1 MNTASWIPDEFMRRV
16 QNEDVWY
23 YFDPRDTASEDGT
36 TLHDLFGEHFD
47 KRYNELCDQAE
58 EGLISNYRVTTAKDL
73 WKKMLK
79 VLFETSHPWC
89 TFKDPC
95 NIRYTNQ
102 HEGVVTQSNLC
113 TEITL
118 HTKAF

>member
-1 MNTASWIPDEFMRRV
+1 
-16 QNEDVWY
+16 
-23 YFDPRDTASEDGT
+23 
-36 TLHDLFGEHFD
+36 
-47 KRYNELCDQAE
+47 
-58 EGLISNYRVTTAKDL
+58 
-73 WKKMLK
+73 MLK

-102 HEGVVTQSNLC
+102 HEGAVRSSNLC

-118 HTKAF
+118 HTKPSEYHKGEKTKIGETAVCNLRLN

>member
-1 MNTASWIPDEFMRRV
+1 M
-16 QNEDVWY
+16 Q
-23 YFDPRDTASEDGT
+23 
-36 TLHDLFGEHFD
+36 TLHDSFGEDFD
-47 KRYNELCDQAE
+47 RRYNELCDQAE
-58 EGLISNYRVTTAKDL
+58 DGLIKTIEKLQRKTL
-73 WKKMLK
+73 EKMLK

-102 HEGVVTQSNLC
+102 HEGAVRSSNLC

-118 HTKAF
+118 HTKPSEYHKGEKTKIGETAVCNLRLN